1 LCFFFQNN
9 VRIYTLSKRD
19 TSNIIDKMN
28 KRWPL
33 TLDFGKPQKVKIA
46 EIDERSFLLLFP
58 NFEAI
63 KLDDLIIPFLKRNEI
78 LQNFP
83 YVEVDQGAV
92 PHICNGADVMR
103 PGIVGWGT
111 FKKDDIIGVRESN
124 YKKFIAVGMA
134 LVDQSDMEK
143 MKKGAAVKNF
153 HYVGDKFWEAYKQ
166 IQN

>member
-1 LCFFFQNN
+1 

-19 TSNIIDKMN
+19 TSDIIDKMN
-28 KRWPL
+28 KKWPL
-33 TLDFGKPQKVKIA
+33 TLDYGKSLKVKIA
-46 EIDERSFLLLFP
+46 EIDERNFLLFFP

-63 KLDDLIIPFLKRNEI
+63 KLDDLIMPFLKRNEI

-92 PHICNGADVMR
+92 PHICSGADVMR
-103 PGIVGWGT
+103 PGIVGWGA
-111 FKKDDIIGVRESN
+111 FKKDDMIGVRESN

-134 LVDQSDMEK
+134 LVDQSEMEK
-143 MKKGAAVKNF
+143 MKKGVIIKNF

-166 IQN
+166 IQS